1 MAKNQKFALPN
12 LDELDSMVQSSIAED
27 GSTVVKQMKPL
38 TLALY
43 KWIKSMGWEDSM
55 DIADDENSAQFS
67 FTITSSDEDKEFKC
81 FFNTDEESSI
91 ITLCIYYFDDEVDG
105 EKVGAAMHA
114 VLEKNLSCV
123 TGQFQIVD
131 EFKTLRYFAA
141 INFANTAPNY
151 RLLNTLFNDGN
162 YQMESFID
170 NFIEVSMQ

>member
-1 MAKNQKFALPN
+1 MAKNQKSALPN

>member
-1 MAKNQKFALPN
+1 MAKNQISTIPN
-12 LDELDSMVQSSIAED
+12 LDDLTSMSQSTVAED
-27 GSTVVKQMKPL
+27 GTIVIKQMKPL

-43 KWIKSMGWEDSM
+43 KWVKSMGWEDSI

-81 FFNTDEESSI
+81 FFNTDEDNSVV
-91 ITLCIYYFDDEVDG
+91 TFCIYYFDDQVNE
-105 EKVGAAMHA
+105 EKAGAAMHA

-123 TGQFQIVD
+123 TGQFQLID
-131 EFKTLRYFAA
+131 EYKTLRYFAG

-151 RLLNTLFNDGN
+151 RLLNSLFNDGN

-170 NFIEVSMQ
+170 DFIEVAMQ

>member
-1 MAKNQKFALPN
+1 MAKNQKPALPN
-12 LDELDSMVQSSIAED
+12 LDELDSMVQSSIAVD
-27 GSTVVKQMKPL
+27 GSVVVKQMKPL

-43 KWIKSMGWEDSM
+43 KWIKSMGWEDTM

-67 FTITSSDEDKEFKC
+67 FTITSSDEDKKFKC
-81 FFNTDEESSI
+81 FFNSDEESSI

-151 RLLNTLFNDGN
+151 RMLNTLFNDGN

-170 NFIEVSMQ
+170 DFIEVSMQ

>member
-1 MAKNQKFALPN
+1 MAKNQKSALPN

-151 RLLNTLFNDGN
+151 RLLNALFNDGN

>member
-1 MAKNQKFALPN
+1 MAKNQKPALPN

-27 GSTVVKQMKPL
+27 GSAVVKQMKPL

-43 KWIKSMGWEDSM
+43 KWIKSMGWEDTM

-91 ITLCIYYFDDEVDG
+91 ITLCIYYFDDEVDE
-105 EKVGAAMHA
+105 EKIGAAMHA

-170 NFIEVSMQ
+170 DFIEAAM

>member
-1 MAKNQKFALPN
+1 MAKNQKSALPN
-12 LDELDSMVQSSIAED
+12 LDELDSMVQTSIAED

-170 NFIEVSMQ
+170 DFIEVSMQ

>member
-1 MAKNQKFALPN
+1 MAKNQKSPVPN
-12 LDELDSMVQSSIAED
+12 LDDLTSMSQSTVSED
-27 GSTVVKQMKPL
+27 GSVVIKQMKPL
-38 TLALY
+38 TFALY

-81 FFNTDEESSI
+81 FFNTDEESSVV
-91 ITLCIYYFDDEVDG
+91 TLCIYYFDDEVDG

-123 TGQFQIVD
+123 TGQFQIID

-151 RLLNTLFNDGN
+151 LLLNSLFNDGN

-170 NFIEVSMQ
+170 GFIEVAMQ

>member
-1 MAKNQKFALPN
+1 MAKNQKSPVPS
-12 LDELDSMVQSSIAED
+12 LDELDSMVQNSIAED
-27 GSTVVKQMKPL
+27 GSVVVKQMKPL

-43 KWIKSMGWEDSM
+43 KWVKSMDWEDSI

-67 FTITSSDEDKEFKC
+67 FAITSSDEDKEFKC

-91 ITLCIYYFDDEVDG
+91 ATLCIYYFDGEVD
-105 EKVGAAMHA
+105 ESKVEAAMRS

-141 INFANTAPNY
+141 INFAGTTPNY
-151 RLLNTLFNDGN
+151 RLLNGLFNDGN

-170 NFIEVSMQ
+170 DFIEVSMQ

>member
-1 MAKNQKFALPN
+1 MTKKQKSPAPS

-27 GSTVVKQMKPL
+27 GSIVVKQMKPL

-43 KWIKSMGWEDSM
+43 KWVKSMNWEDSI

-81 FFNTDEESSI
+81 FFNTDEENSI
-91 ITLCIYYFDDEVDG
+91 ITFCIYYLDDEVDP
-105 EKVGAAMHA
+105 EKVRAAMHA

-123 TGQFQIVD
+123 TGQFQMVD
-131 EFKTLRYFAA
+131 EFKKLRYFAA
-141 INFANTAPNY
+141 INFANTTPNY
-151 RLLNTLFNDGN
+151 HLLIRLFNDGN

-170 NFIEVSMQ
+170 DFIEVSMQ

>member
-1 MAKNQKFALPN
+1 MANNQNSPAPN
-12 LDELDSMVQSSIAED
+12 LDELESMIQSSVAED
-27 GSTVVKQMKPL
+27 GSIVVKQMKPL

-43 KWIKSMGWEDSM
+43 KWVKSMGWEDSI

-67 FTITSSDEDKEFKC
+67 FTITSSDEDKQFKC

-91 ITLCIYYFDDEVDG
+91 ITFCIYYFDDQVDE
-105 EKVGAAMHA
+105 EKAGAAMHA

-123 TGQFQIVD
+123 TGQFQLID
-131 EFKTLRYFAA
+131 EYKTLRYFAG

-151 RLLNTLFNDGN
+151 RLLNSLFNDGN

-170 NFIEVSMQ
+170 DFIEVAMQ

>member
-1 MAKNQKFALPN
+1 MAKNQKPQVPN
-12 LDELDSMVQSSIAED
+12 LDDLASMSQSAVAED
-27 GSTVVKQMKPL
+27 GSIVVKQMKPL

-43 KWIKSMGWEDSM
+43 KWIKSMGWEDSI

-91 ITLCIYYFDDEVDG
+91 ATLCIYYFDDQVD
-105 EKVGAAMHA
+105 ESKVDIAMHA

-123 TGQFQIVD
+123 TGQFQLID

-141 INFANTAPNY
+141 INFANTIPNY
-151 RLLNTLFNDGN
+151 RLLNSLFNDGN

-170 NFIEVSMQ
+170 DFIEASM

>member
-1 MAKNQKFALPN
+1 MAKNQKSASPN

-105 EKVGAAMHA
+105 EKVGTAMHA

-141 INFANTAPNY
+141 INFAGTTPNY
-151 RLLNTLFNDGN
+151 RLLNSLFNDGN

-170 NFIEVSMQ
+170 DFIEVSMQ

>member
-1 MAKNQKFALPN
+1 MAKNQKPALPN

-27 GSTVVKQMKPL
+27 GSAVVKQMKPL

-81 FFNTDEESSI
+81 FFNADEESSI

-123 TGQFQIVD
+123 TGQFQMVD

-170 NFIEVSMQ
+170 DFIEVSMQ

>member
-1 MAKNQKFALPN
+1 MTKNQKSSIPS
-12 LDELDSMVQSSIAED
+12 LDELDSMMQTSTAED
-27 GSTVVKQMKPL
+27 GSVVVKQMKPL

-43 KWIKSMGWEDSM
+43 KWVKSMGWEDSI

-67 FTITSSDEDKEFKC
+67 FTITSSDEDKEYKC
-81 FFNTDEESSI
+81 YFNTDEQSSI

-105 EKVGAAMHA
+105 EKTGAAMHA

-123 TGQFQIVD
+123 TGQFQIVN

-141 INFANTAPNY
+141 INFSNTTPNY
-151 RLLNTLFNDGN
+151 HLLNNLFNDGN

-170 NFIEVSMQ
+170 DFIEASMQ

>member
-1 MAKNQKFALPN
+1 MTKNQKSELPN
-12 LDELDSMVQSSIAED
+12 LDELDSMMQSSIAED
-27 GSTVVKQMKPL
+27 GSAVVKQMKPL

-91 ITLCIYYFDDEVDG
+91 ITLCIYYFDDEVDE
-105 EKVGAAMHA
+105 EKIGAAMHA

-162 YQMESFID
+162 HQMESFID
-170 NFIEVSMQ
+170 DFIEVSMQ

>member
-1 MAKNQKFALPN
+1 MAKNQKSGLPN
-12 LDELDSMVQSSIAED
+12 LDELDSMMQSSIAED
-27 GSTVVKQMKPL
+27 GSVVVKQMKPL

-123 TGQFQIVD
+123 TGQFQMVD

-151 RLLNTLFNDGN
+151 PMLNTLFNDGN

-170 NFIEVSMQ
+170 DFIEVSMQ